1 VLAQLLGAGLGAS
14 ALLLW
19 GPMGRSVQY
28 GASLVGPGVS
38 VWTALGGEVL
48 ATAALILAIFITA
61 AHARTR
67 RLTPWTLPPLFAW
80 LVWWEGPWSGASTN
94 PARSLGPA
102 LLTGQ
107 WHQFWIYV
115 LGPLLG
121 AALAVALL
129 RLELLGQHRVPVARL
144 FHFR

>member
-1 VLAQLLGAGLGAS
+1 VD
-14 ALLLW
+14 
-19 GPMGRSVQY
+19 R
-28 GASLVGPGVS
+28 
-38 VWTALGGEVL
+38 GEVL
-48 ATAALILAIFITA
+48 ATAALILSIFITA

-67 RLTPWTLPPLFAW
+67 RFTPWTLPPLFAW

-94 PARSLGPA
+94 PARSLGPV

-107 WHQFWIYV
+107 WHQFWLYV

-129 RLELLGQHRVPVARL
+129 RLELLGRHRVPVARL